1 MKEIDN
7 YYVILAESPELKKTI
22 GILWLAWLICTTLIF
37 TKITTGDFINFEYS
51 IITLIG
57 IGMYP
62 AVDIFSDKSYVRKI
76 NKNIKVFLL
85 ILYVPNIVLLA
96 IKEGVSVIG
105 EIASGNSIDC
115 EFIIGQLAFISFW
128 LLSIPIPIIKSK
140 LNCILNMVL
149 VVGFAVGW
157 WAILTHSKWVM
168 DTGEQ
173 GLIIS
178 ALTIVAFS
186 FIIGISLSIYRIRG
200 ILND

>member
-1 MKEIDN
+1 M
-7 YYVILAESPELKKTI
+7 
-22 GILWLAWLICTTLIF
+22 ICTTLIF
-37 TKITTGDFINFEYS
+37 TKITTGDFIDFEYR
-51 IITLIG
+51 IIAFIG
-57 IGMYP
+57 IGMYT
-62 AVDIFSDKSYVRKI
+62 AVYIFSDKSYVKKI

-96 IKEGVSVIG
+96 IKEMVSVIG
-105 EIASGNSIDC
+105 EILSGNSINC
-115 EFIIGQLAFISFW
+115 EFIISQLAFISFW

-149 VVGFAVGW
+149 VVGFVVGW
-157 WAILTHSKWVM
+157 WAILMHSKWVM
-168 DTGEQ
+168 DMGEQ

-186 FIIGISLSIYRIRG
+186 FIISISLSIYRLRG